1 MVYKVI
7 MVLYP
12 RINVFKNEYLV
23 LLNFNDFVKAPLKY
37 LCLRQTE
44 IKFTF
49 E

>member
-23 LLNFNDFVKAPLKY
+23 LLNFNDFVKAPL
-37 LCLRQTE
+37 
-44 IKFTF
+44 
-49 E
+49 